1 METIWRDMK
10 YGARVLLKSPAF
22 AAVAILVTALGIGA
36 NTSIFSVVNAVLLR
50 PLPYPQ
56 SERLVWLTAFNQPQG
71 ITDSNMSAP
80 DFDDWTKRN
89 QSFEQLAAFVTGGAQ
104 LLNNDEP
111 ERVRRAAVTGSFFR
125 VLGTGPLMGRALQ
138 DEDARAGAEPVVV
151 LSHGL
156 WQRRFGAD
164 PNVVGSRVMV
174 SGKSALVAGVM
185 PAGFD
190 FPEQTEM
197 WSALTLDPSK
207 ERRNNRYLDVV
218 GRLKP
223 GVTLAQAQAQ
233 MDAINRSLAAE
244 YDDTNRG
251 WNVRV
256 TDMREQLVGK
266 LRPTLLVL
274 LGAVAFVLLIGCAN
288 VANLLL
294 ARATARRKEIAV
306 RTALG
311 ASRARIA
318 RQLLTESFLLSI
330 AGGAAGLLLSVWM
343 TDLFVAVSPANSPRF
358 GEIRPDARV
367 FLFTLG
373 ATLLTGLI
381 FGLAPAFQASRAD
394 LNETLKEG
402 GRSGAE
408 GGRRNRVRSLLVVSE
423 IALSFMLLAGA
434 GLLVRSFIRLRDVS
448 PGFNPD
454 GVLAMR
460 LSLLPAKYPTDQQ
473 KRDFFRQ
480 ATERL
485 AALPGAQSAGAVLT
499 LPLGGD
505 SFGVGRSFI
514 HEGRPATPEES
525 VNAAFYLATPDYF
538 RTMQIPVTAGRAFT
552 DRDTDQSPPVIII
565 NETAA
570 RLHFAGENPVGKRIM
585 LAADEKFMREIVG
598 VVGDTRPSLETP
610 AGAQMYI
617 PYAQD
622 ATWSSMTLVVRAGD
636 ADAAGLAPAARAA
649 VQSLDKTLPVYN
661 VKTMNE
667 VFAASIARR
676 RSSMLLISAF
686 ALVALLLAL
695 VGIYGVTAY
704 HVTQRTHE
712 IGVRMALGAQRRD
725 VLRLI
730 LVQSLRLTLGGLA
743 AGLVCALA
751 LTRVM
756 SGLLYDVRPN
766 DPLTFA
772 AGSLLLAAVATL
784 ACYVPARRATRVD
797 PMIAL
802 RYE

>member
-50 PLPYPQ
+50 PLPYPG
-56 SERLVWLTAFNQPQG
+56 SERLVWFSGVNPQQG
-71 ITDSNMSAP
+71 ITNSNMSVP
-80 DFDDWTKRN
+80 DFADWAR
-89 QSFEQLAAFVTGGAQ
+89 QGQAFDELAGFVTGGAQ

-125 VLGTGPLMGRALQ
+125 VLGTSPLAGRALQ
-138 DEDARAGAEPVVV
+138 DDDARAGADPVVV

-164 PNVVGSRVMV
+164 PKVVGSRVLV

-190 FPEQTEM
+190 FPAQTEL
-197 WSALTLDPSK
+197 WSALALDPSA
-207 ERRNNRYLDVV
+207 ERRNNRYLEVV

-223 GVTLAQAQAQ
+223 GATVAQAQAQ
-233 MDAINRSLAAE
+233 MDTINANLAAQ

-251 WNVRV
+251 WNVKV
-256 TDMREQLVGK
+256 TDLREQLVGN

-294 ARATARRKEIAV
+294 ARATSRRKEIAV

-318 RQLLTESFLLSI
+318 RQLLTESFLLSL

-343 TDLFVAVSPANSPRF
+343 TDLFVAVSPADSPRF

-373 ATLLTGLI
+373 VTLVTGLI
-381 FGLAPAFQASRAD
+381 FGLAPALQSSRAD

-402 GRSGAE
+402 GRSGSE
-408 GGRRNRVRSLLVVSE
+408 GGRRNRVRSLLVVAE

-448 PGFNPD
+448 PGFNPG
-454 GVLAMR
+454 GVLTMR
-460 LSLLPAKYPTDQQ
+460 LSLLPAKYPTDQH

-480 ATERL
+480 ATERM
-485 AALPGAQSAGAVLT
+485 AGLPGVKSAGAVLT

-505 SFGVGRSFI
+505 TFGVGRSFI
-514 HEGRPATPEES
+514 REGRPATPEES
-525 VNAAFYLATPDYF
+525 ANAAFYLATPDYF
-538 RTMQIPVTAGRAFT
+538 RTLEIPVTAGRAFT
-552 DRDTDQSPPVIII
+552 DRDTDQSPPVVII
-565 NETAA
+565 NETLA
-570 RLHFAGENPVGKRIM
+570 RQAFPGENPVGKRIRQ
-585 LAADEKFMREIVG
+585 AADEQFMREIVG
-598 VVGDTRPSLETP
+598 VVGDTRPSLEAP

-622 ATWSSMTLVVRAGD
+622 ATWNSMTLVVRTGG
-636 ADAAGLAPAARAA
+636 DAAGLAAAARGAI
-649 VQSLDKTLPVYN
+649 QSLDKTLPVYN
-661 VKTMNE
+661 VRTMTD

-725 VLRLI
+725 VLGLI
-730 LVQSLRLTLGGLA
+730 LGQSLRLTLGGLA
-743 AGLVCALA
+743 VGLVLALA
-751 LTRVM
+751 LTRLM
-756 SGLLYDVRPN
+756 SGLLYDVKPN
-766 DPLTFA
+766 DPVTFA
-772 AGSLLLAAVATL
+772 AGALLLAAVATL
-784 ACYVPARRATRVD
+784 ACYVPARRATKVD

>member
-1 METIWRDMK
+1 METVWRDMK
-10 YGARVLLKSPAF
+10 YGARVLVKSPGF
-22 AAVAILVTALGIGA
+22 AAVAILITALGIGA
-36 NTSIFSVVNAVLLR
+36 NTAIFSVVNAVLLK
-50 PLPYPQ
+50 PLAYPE
-56 SERLVWLTAFNQPQG
+56 SERLVWLTGVNPQQG
-71 ITDSNMSAP
+71 ITDSNMSVP
-80 DFDDWTKRN
+80 DFADWTSRN
-89 QSFEQLAAFVTGGAQ
+89 QVFEELAGFVTGGAQ

-125 VLGTGPLMGRALQ
+125 VFRTSPLKGRALQ
-138 DEDARAGAEPVVV
+138 DDDARAGVDPVVV

-164 PNVVGSRVMV
+164 PNVVGSRVTV
-174 SGKSALVAGVM
+174 SGKSVLVVGVM

-190 FPEQTEM
+190 FPEQTEL
-197 WSALTLDPSK
+197 WSPFVLDPAA
-207 ERRNNRYLDVV
+207 ERRNNRYLEVV

-223 GVTLAQAQAQ
+223 GVTVAQAQAQ
-233 MDAINRSLAAE
+233 MDTINQSLAAE
-244 YDDTNRG
+244 YDETNRG
-251 WNVRV
+251 SGVRV
-256 TDMREQLVGK
+256 TELREQLVGN

-294 ARATARRKEIAV
+294 ARATSRRKEIAV

-318 RQLLTESFLLSI
+318 RQLLTESFLLSL

-358 GEIRPDARV
+358 GEIKPDARV
-367 FLFTLG
+367 FLFTL
-373 ATLLTGLI
+373 AVTLVTGLI
-381 FGLAPAFQASRAD
+381 FGLAPAFQASQAD

-402 GRSGAE
+402 GRSGSE
-408 GGRRNRVRSLLVVSE
+408 GARRNRVRSLLVVSE

-454 GVLAMR
+454 GVLTMR

-473 KRDFFRQ
+473 KRDFFKQ
-480 ATERL
+480 ATERM
-485 AALPGAQSAGAVLT
+485 AELPGVKSAAAVLT

-505 SFGVGRSFI
+505 TFGVGRAFI
-514 HEGRPATPEES
+514 REGRPATPEES
-525 VNAAFYLATPDYF
+525 VNASFYLATPDYF
-538 RTMQIPVTAGRAFT
+538 RTLQIPVTAGREFT
-552 DRDTDQSPPVIII
+552 DRDTDQSPPAIII
-565 NETAA
+565 NETMA
-570 RLHFAGENPVGKRIM
+570 RLYFPGESPVGKRIRM
-585 LAADEKFMREIVG
+585 VADEKFLREIVG
-598 VVGDTRPSLETP
+598 VVGDTRPSLEAP

-622 ATWSSMTLVVRAGD
+622 ATWSSMTLVVRTGGD
-636 ADAAGLAPAARAA
+636 PAGLASSARG
-649 VQSLDKTLPVYN
+649 VIQSLDKTLPVYN
-661 VKTMNE
+661 VKTMND
-667 VFAASIARR
+667 VFASSIARR
-676 RSSMLLISAF
+676 RSSTLLVSAF

-704 HVTQRTHE
+704 HVSQRTHE

-725 VLRLI
+725 VIKLI
-730 LVQSLRLTLGGLA
+730 LGQSLRLTLGGLA
-743 AGLVCALA
+743 VGLVSALA

-756 SGLLYDVRPN
+756 SGLLYDVKPN

-772 AGSLLLAAVATL
+772 AGALLLAAVATL
-784 ACYVPARRATRVD
+784 ACYIPARRATKVD
-797 PMIAL
+797 PLIAL

>member
-1 METIWRDMK
+1 METVWRDMK
-10 YGARVLLKSPAF
+10 YGARVLVKSPGF
-22 AAVAILVTALGIGA
+22 AAVAILITALGIGA
-36 NTSIFSVVNAVLLR
+36 NTAIFSVVNAVLLK
-50 PLPYPQ
+50 PLAYPE
-56 SERLVWLTAFNQPQG
+56 SERLVWLTGVNPQQG
-71 ITDSNMSAP
+71 ITDSNMSVP
-80 DFDDWTKRN
+80 DFADWASRN
-89 QSFEQLAAFVTGGAQ
+89 QVFEELAGFVTGGAQ

-125 VLGTGPLMGRALQ
+125 VFRTSSLKGRVLQ
-138 DEDARAGAEPVVV
+138 NDDARAGVDPVVV

-164 PNVVGSRVMV
+164 PNVVGSRVTV
-174 SGKSALVAGVM
+174 SGKSVLVVGVM

-190 FPEQTEM
+190 FPEQTEL
-197 WSALTLDPSK
+197 WSPFVLDPAA
-207 ERRNNRYLDVV
+207 ERRNNRYLEVV

-223 GVTLAQAQAQ
+223 GVTVAQAQAQ
-233 MDAINRSLAAE
+233 MDTINQSLAAE
-244 YDDTNRG
+244 YDETNRG
-251 WNVRV
+251 SGVRV
-256 TDMREQLVGK
+256 TELREQLVGN

-294 ARATARRKEIAV
+294 ARATSRRKEIAV

-318 RQLLTESFLLSI
+318 RQLLTESFLLSL

-358 GEIRPDARV
+358 GEIKPDARV
-367 FLFTLG
+367 FLFTL
-373 ATLLTGLI
+373 AVTLVTGLI
-381 FGLAPAFQASRAD
+381 FGLAPAFQASQAD

-402 GRSGAE
+402 GRSGSE
-408 GGRRNRVRSLLVVSE
+408 GARRNRVRSLLVVSE

-454 GVLAMR
+454 GVLTMR
-460 LSLLPAKYPTDQQ
+460 LSLLPAKYPTEQQ
-473 KRDFFRQ
+473 KRDFFKQ
-480 ATERL
+480 ATERM
-485 AALPGAQSAGAVLT
+485 AELPGVKSAAAVLT

-505 SFGVGRSFI
+505 TFGVGRAFI
-514 HEGRPATPEES
+514 REGRPATPEES
-525 VNAAFYLATPDYF
+525 VNASFYLATPDYF
-538 RTMQIPVTAGRAFT
+538 RTLQIPVTAGREFT
-552 DRDTDQSPPVIII
+552 DRDTDQAPPAIII
-565 NETAA
+565 NETMA
-570 RLHFAGENPVGKRIM
+570 RLYFLGESPVGKRIRM
-585 LAADEKFMREIVG
+585 VADEKFLREIVG
-598 VVGDTRPSLETP
+598 VVGDTRPSLEAP

-622 ATWSSMTLVVRAGD
+622 ATWSSMTLVVRTGGD
-636 ADAAGLAPAARAA
+636 PADLASSARG
-649 VQSLDKTLPVYN
+649 VIQSLDKTLPVYN
-661 VKTMNE
+661 VKTMND
-667 VFAASIARR
+667 VFASSIARR
-676 RSSMLLISAF
+676 RSSTLLVSAF

-704 HVTQRTHE
+704 HVSQRTHE

-725 VLRLI
+725 VIKLI
-730 LVQSLRLTLGGLA
+730 LGQSLRLTLGGLA
-743 AGLVCALA
+743 VGLVSALA

-756 SGLLYDVRPN
+756 SGLLYDVKPN

-772 AGSLLLAAVATL
+772 AGALLLAAVATL
-784 ACYVPARRATRVD
+784 ACYIPARRATKVD
-797 PMIAL
+797 PLIAL

>member
-10 YGARVLLKSPAF
+10 YGARVLLKSPGF

-50 PLPYPQ
+50 PLSYPQ
-56 SERLVWLTAFNQPQG
+56 SERLVWLTGVNPPQG
-71 ITDSNMSAP
+71 ITDSNMSVP
-80 DFDDWTKRN
+80 DFYDWRS
-89 QSFEQLAAFVTGGAQ
+89 QSQTFEELAGFVTGGAQ

-111 ERVRRAAVTGSFFR
+111 ERVRRAAVTGNFFR
-125 VLGTGPLMGRALQ
+125 LLRTNPLMGRALQ
-138 DEDARAGAEPVVV
+138 DDDARAGADPVVV
-151 LSHGL
+151 LSRGL

-185 PAGFD
+185 PAEFD
-190 FPEQTEM
+190 FPAQTEL
-197 WSALTLDPSK
+197 WSALALDPSA
-207 ERRNNRYLDVV
+207 ERRNNRYLEVV

-223 GVTLAQAQAQ
+223 GVTVAQAQAE
-233 MDAINRSLAAE
+233 MDTLNRNLAAQ
-244 YDDTNRG
+244 YDETNRG
-251 WNVRV
+251 SGVRV
-256 TDMREQLVGK
+256 TDLREQLVGK
-266 LRPTLLVL
+266 LRPTLLML
-274 LGAVAFVLLIGCAN
+274 LGAVAFVLLIACAN

-294 ARATARRKEIAV
+294 ARATSRRKEIAV

-318 RQLLTESFLLSI
+318 RQLLTESFLLSL
-330 AGGAAGLLLSVWM
+330 AGGAVGLLLSVWM
-343 TDLFVAVSPANSPRF
+343 TALFVAVSPADSPRF
-358 GEIRPDARV
+358 AEIRPDARV

-373 ATLLTGLI
+373 VTLVTGLI
-381 FGLAPAFQASRAD
+381 FGLAPALQSSRAD

-402 GRSGAE
+402 GRTGSE

-434 GLLVRSFIRLRDVS
+434 GLLVKSFIRLRDVS

-473 KRDFFRQ
+473 RRDFFRQ

-485 AALPGAQSAGAVLT
+485 AELPGAKSAGAVLT

-505 SFGVGRSFI
+505 TFSVGRSLI
-514 HEGRPATPEES
+514 REGRPATPGEA

-538 RTMQIPVTAGRAFT
+538 RTLEIPVTAGRAFN
-552 DRDTDQSPPVIII
+552 DRDTDQAPPVIIV
-565 NETAA
+565 NETLA
-570 RLHFAGENPVGKRIM
+570 RLHFAGENPVGKRIR
-585 LAADEKFMREIVG
+585 LVADEKFMREIVG
-598 VVGDTRPSLETP
+598 VVGDTRPSLEAP

-622 ATWSSMTLVVRAGD
+622 ATWNSMTLVVRTGGD
-636 ADAAGLAPAARAA
+636 PASLAAAARGV

-725 VLRLI
+725 VLGLI
-730 LVQSLRLTLGGLA
+730 LGQSLRLTLGGLA
-743 AGLVCALA
+743 VGLVCALA
-751 LTRVM
+751 LTRLM
-756 SGLLYDVRPN
+756 SGLLYGVKPN
-766 DPLTFA
+766 DPVTFA
-772 AGSLLLAAVATL
+772 AGAALLAAVATL
-784 ACYVPARRATRVD
+784 ACYVPARRATKVD

>member
-10 YGARVLLKSPAF
+10 YGARVLVKSPGF
-22 AAVAILVTALGIGA
+22 AAVAILITALGIGA

-50 PLPYPQ
+50 PLAYPE
-56 SERLVWLTAFNQPQG
+56 SERLVWLTGVNPQQG
-71 ITDSNMSAP
+71 ITDSNMSVP
-80 DFDDWTKRN
+80 DFADWTSRN
-89 QSFEQLAAFVTGGAQ
+89 QVFEELAGFVTGGAQ

-125 VLGTGPLMGRALQ
+125 VFRTSPLKGRALQ
-138 DEDARAGAEPVVV
+138 DDDARAGVDPVVV

-164 PNVVGSRVMV
+164 PNVVGSRVTV
-174 SGKSALVAGVM
+174 SGKSVLVVGVM

-190 FPEQTEM
+190 FPEQTEL
-197 WSALTLDPSK
+197 WSPLALDPAA
-207 ERRNNRYLDVV
+207 ERRNNRYLEVA

-223 GVTLAQAQAQ
+223 GVTVAQAQAQ
-233 MDAINRSLAAE
+233 MDAINQSLAAE

-251 WNVRV
+251 SGVKV
-256 TDMREQLVGK
+256 TELREQLVGN

-294 ARATARRKEIAV
+294 ARATSRRKEIAV

-318 RQLLTESFLLSI
+318 RQLLTESFLLSL
-330 AGGAAGLLLSVWM
+330 AGGGAGLLLSVWM
-343 TDLFVAVSPANSPRF
+343 TDLFVAISPANSPRF
-358 GEIRPDARV
+358 GEIKPDGRV

-373 ATLLTGLI
+373 VTLVTGLI
-381 FGLAPAFQASRAD
+381 FGLAPAFQASQAD

-402 GRSGAE
+402 GRSGSE

-454 GVLAMR
+454 GVLTMR

-473 KRDFFRQ
+473 KRDFFKL
-480 ATERL
+480 ATERM
-485 AALPGAQSAGAVLT
+485 AELPGVKSAAAVLT

-505 SFGVGRSFI
+505 TFSVGRAFI
-514 HEGRPATPEES
+514 REGRPATPEES

-538 RTMQIPVTAGRAFT
+538 RTLQIPVTAGRAFT
-552 DRDTDQSPPVIII
+552 DRDTDQSPPAIII
-565 NETAA
+565 NETMA
-570 RLHFAGENPVGKRIM
+570 RLYFPGESPVGKRIRM
-585 LAADEKFMREIVG
+585 VADEKFMREIVG

-622 ATWSSMTLVVRAGD
+622 ATWSSMTLVVRTGGD
-636 ADAAGLAPAARAA
+636 PASLASSARG
-649 VQSLDKTLPVYN
+649 VIQSLDKTLPVYN
-661 VKTMNE
+661 VKTMND
-667 VFAASIARR
+667 VFASSIARR
-676 RSSMLLISAF
+676 RSSTLLVSAF

-704 HVTQRTHE
+704 HVSQRTHE

-725 VLRLI
+725 VMKLI
-730 LVQSLRLTLGGLA
+730 LGQSLRLTLGGLA
-743 AGLVCALA
+743 VGLVSALA

-756 SGLLYDVRPN
+756 SGLLYDVKPN

-772 AGSLLLAAVATL
+772 AGALLLAAVATL
-784 ACYVPARRATRVD
+784 ACYVPARRATKVD
-797 PMIAL
+797 PLIAL

>member
-1 METIWRDMK
+1 MDTVWRDMK

-22 AAVAILVTALGIGA
+22 AAIAILVTALGIGA

-50 PLPYPQ
+50 PLSYPE
-56 SERLVWLTAFNQPQG
+56 SERLVWLTGVNPLQG
-71 ITDSNMSAP
+71 ITDSNMSVP
-80 DFDDWTKRN
+80 DYADWVSRN
-89 QSFEQLAAFVTGGAQ
+89 QSFEQLAGFVTGGAQ

-111 ERVRRAAVTGSFFR
+111 ERVRRAAVTGNFFR
-125 VLGTGPLMGRALQ
+125 VFRTSPLIGRALQ
-138 DEDARAGAEPVVV
+138 EEDAREGGDPVVV

-164 PNVVGSRVMV
+164 PNVVGSRVVV

-185 PAGFD
+185 PPGFN
-190 FPEQTEM
+190 FPEQTEL
-197 WSALTLDPSK
+197 WSPLALNPSA
-207 ERRNNRYLDVV
+207 ERRNNRYLEVV

-223 GVTLAQAQAQ
+223 GATVAGAQAE

-244 YDDTNRG
+244 HDETNRG
-251 WNVRV
+251 NGVRV
-256 TDMREQLVGK
+256 TELREQLVGN
-266 LRPTLLVL
+266 LRPTLLLL
-274 LGAVAFVLLIGCAN
+274 LGAVAFVLLVGCAN

-294 ARATARRKEIAV
+294 ARATSRRKEIAV

-318 RQLLTESFLLSI
+318 RQLLTESFLLSL

-343 TDLFVAVSPANSPRF
+343 TDLFVAVSPPNSPRF
-358 GEIRPDARV
+358 GEIKPDARV

-373 ATLLTGLI
+373 VTLVTGLL
-381 FGLAPAFQASRAD
+381 FGLAPAFQASQAD

-402 GRSGAE
+402 GRTGSEGAQ
-408 GGRRNRVRSLLVVSE
+408 RNRVRGLLVVSE

-480 ATERL
+480 AAERL

-505 SFGVGRSFI
+505 TFSVGRSFI

-525 VNAAFYLATPDYF
+525 VNASFYLATPDYF
-538 RTMQIPVTAGRAFT
+538 RTMQIPVVAGRPFT
-552 DRDTDQSPPVIII
+552 DRDADQSPPVIII
-565 NETAA
+565 NETMA
-570 RLHFAGENPVGKRIM
+570 RLHFAGENPVGKRIRM
-585 LAADEKFMREIVG
+585 VADEKFMREIVG

-610 AGAQMYI
+610 AGPQMYI

-622 ATWSSMTLVVRAGD
+622 ATWNSMTLVVRAGD
-636 ADAAGLAPAARAA
+636 DPAGLAAGARGAI
-649 VQSLDKTLPVYN
+649 QSLDKTLPVYN
-661 VKTMNE
+661 VKTMND

-712 IGVRMALGAQRRD
+712 IGVRMALGAQRQD
-725 VLRLI
+725 VLRMI
-730 LVQSLRLTLGGLA
+730 LGQSLRLTAGGLA
-743 AGLVCALA
+743 VGLVLALA

-756 SGLLYDVRPN
+756 SGLLYDVKPN

-772 AGSLLLAAVATL
+772 VGALLLAAVATL
-784 ACYVPARRATRVD
+784 ACYVPARRATKVD